1 VCKHTKMAEKRAG
14 GVAGPERPDFETR
27 LQKLKAEGCA
37 VLVVGAGAA
46 RQHATLCRG
55 LLGDDA
61 VAPRR
66 RLLAFTEGVDGLDER
81 VPAGARIGADTELVT
96 VPTGGARGATAGAD
110 GAVGRAAGGGA
121 APAFSGVADVVGPGD
136 GSVREP
142 RDGSL
147 DALGRELLAA
157 LSGLEERHGPFDPAE
172 LRVGLDSA
180 LALLSTHG
188 EAPTFRFLHLL
199 AALVRR
205 HGALG
210 HVHLPVDRDTYA
222 ARLLAPLFDGVVA
235 LRVRD
240 GHAQQRWHLDDGAVT
255 SRWLPL

>member
-1 VCKHTKMAEKRAG
+1 MTETRAG
-14 GVAGPERPDFETR
+14 GAGDRERPDFETR
-27 LQKLKAEGCA
+27 LQRLKAEGCA
-37 VLVVGAGAA
+37 VLVVGAGATG
-46 RQHATLCRG
+46 QHATLCRG

-66 RLLAFTEGVDGLDER
+66 RLLAFTEGTDGLDER
-81 VPAGARIGADTELVT
+81 VPAGARVGADTELVT
-96 VPTGGARGATAGAD
+96 VASDGARGAATSVVD
-110 GAVGRAAGGGA
+110 GASGGDVGGA
-121 APAFSGVADVVGPGD
+121 AQAFGGIGDVVGPGD

-147 DALGRELLAA
+147 GALGEELLAA
-157 LSGLEERHGPFDPAE
+157 LSALERRYGPFDPAE

-180 LALLSTHG
+180 LPLLSAHG
-188 EAPTFRFLHLL
+188 EAATFEFLHLL
-199 AALVRR
+199 TALVRR
-205 HGALG
+205 HDALG
-210 HVHLPVDRDTYA
+210 HVHLPVDRETYA
-222 ARLLAPLFDGVVA
+222 AGLLAPLFDGVVA